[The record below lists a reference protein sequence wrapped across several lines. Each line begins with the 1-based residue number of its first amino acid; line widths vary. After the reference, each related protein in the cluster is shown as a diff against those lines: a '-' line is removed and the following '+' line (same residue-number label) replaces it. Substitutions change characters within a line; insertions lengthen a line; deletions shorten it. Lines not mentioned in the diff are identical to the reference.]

1 MSNAKSDIDWLV
13 YKAARMPGP
22 GQYVD
27 STRPPTLTNRN
38 TLSRYEVDQSLKYL
52 MQSPT
57 ARLCGRTGPK
67 NMPWPFNGKKTR
79 DEPMATTSASPSTK
93 SIPPEARGVPKKL
106 VKLSRPQ
113 SQEGERGSM
122 FITQDAA
129 AASKPDGRS
138 KSVNAMNSSGSPT
151 KLKALDKT
159 PKHKPTIMR
168 PVSPGAPPPHTHS
181 PDAKKL
187 RPEGSKASVPANRSE
202 GGFHPLAEDPAAPL
216 HRKQVKGHIQ

>member
-1 MSNAKSDIDWLV
+1 
-13 YKAARMPGP
+13 
-22 GQYVD
+22 
-27 STRPPTLTNRN
+27 
-38 TLSRYEVDQSLKYL
+38 

-79 DEPMATTSASPSTK
+79 DEPVATTSASPSTK

-106 VKLSRPQ
+106 VKLSRPH
-113 SQEGERGSM
+113 SQEGERSSM
-122 FITQDAA
+122 FITQDAT

-138 KSVNAMNSSGSPT
+138 KSVNAHNSSGSPA
-151 KLKALDKT
+151 KLKSLDKT

-187 RPEGSKASVPANRSE
+187 RSEGSKQSVQGNRSE

>member
-13 YKAARMPGP
+13 YKAARLPGP
-22 GQYVD
+22 GQY
-27 STRPPTLTNRN
+27 
-38 TLSRYEVDQSLKYL
+38 EVDHSLKYL

-79 DEPMATTSASPSTK
+79 EETQVSTASASPASK

-106 VKLSRPQ
+106 VKLSRPH
-113 SQEGERGSM
+113 SQEGERSSM
-122 FITQDAA
+122 FITQTDPSAA
-129 AASKPDGRS
+129 KSEGRS
-138 KSVNAMNSSGSPT
+138 KSVNAMNSSSSPV
-151 KLKALDKT
+151 KLKSLEKT
-159 PKHKPTIMR
+159 PKHKATIMR
-168 PVSPGAPPPHTHS
+168 PVSPGAPPPHTQS

-187 RPEGSKASVPANRSE
+187 RPEGSKASVQQNRSE